1 MKKIFLTLAVA
12 LIAQLS
18 FAQTE
23 QFRVDYNIV
32 TFFDQEKEKWQ
43 DWENGNNTFVLNI
56 NANNDIAHYKPD
68 GTISYYRNLGGLEVG
83 QTKDGRRY
91 QILKALDED
100 GYEISFQLFD
110 DTSVG
115 AKLIWENFMIQF
127 AKYE

>member
-1 MKKIFLTLAVA
+1 M
-12 LIAQLS
+12 
-18 FAQTE
+18 
-23 QFRVDYNIV
+23 
-32 TFFDQEKEKWQ
+32 
-43 DWENGNNTFVLNI
+43 LNI
-56 NANNDIAHYKPD
+56 NGNNDIAHYKPD